1 MLSNRFDST
10 YIIIIDDLERMSENI
25 LLKEIFGVIEELKKC
40 NYVKVIVIANLN
52 ELNPQNI
59 DIYHR
64 YSEKV
69 IDRVYHITELPE
81 KIEWGKLGIHAGFA
95 EDFLLKHNVKNLR
108 TMVKAQNLYDDVK
121 LYCSED
127 FDELFLKQIR
137 LICFA
142 VVVEDIEK
150 LYFREGTE
158 NNEQPLEAFFQ
169 STNNQLDHRIYNYV
183 ANIKTSS
190 SLVGLII
197 DYYNNDRLITSIT
210 NIK

>member
-81 KIEWGKLGIHAGFA
+81 KIEWGNW
-95 EDFLLKHNVKNLR
+95 EYMPDLLK
-108 TMVKAQNLYDDVK
+108 TF
-121 LYCSED
+121 C
-127 FDELFLKQIR
+127 
-137 LICFA
+137 
-142 VVVEDIEK
+142 
-150 LYFREGTE
+150 
-158 NNEQPLEAFFQ
+158 
-169 STNNQLDHRIYNYV
+169 
-183 ANIKTSS
+183 
-190 SLVGLII
+190 
-197 DYYNNDRLITSIT
+197 
-210 NIK
+210 